1 MAADVSSDSVVADY
15 ALALRDLTVNSKPVI
30 TSLTMLAGEIGGSDP
45 NLSATI
51 AGLVEKRIRT
61 ADARNKLTGFYL
73 LDSIA
78 KNVGGHF
85 LAIFAKNLPTLFAD
99 AYAIAD
105 QNTRKSLA
113 RLFNTWRPVFPQATL
128 GEIERS
134 VPPNALGAPA
144 TSAPGAYPPPPPRGG
159 AYPPPPPPP
168 PAGAFGALPPP
179 APGMPT
185 AAAAPY
191 GAFPPPP
198 GAPPPPARGLGAASA
213 AGSLLA
219 SAGDVSALLS
229 SIASAKAR
237 SGSPAP
243 GHSGGGISP
252 SPSGGQLAA
261 AAGSGASLSA
271 MGSGGALPPAKAAAS
286 VPDRLTADFDPARDD
301 DRELRKRREY
311 LVDAMY
317 DQLAHKCA
325 TTGRRFATRKA
336 LDAHLDARH
345 ARTVA
350 LKKAETKPS
359 RRWCVDQ
366 DQWVA
371 GALAEA
377 ADAEPAFFAEKKKR
391 NEEERNEA
399 LARVSAPVDENQP
412 ACALSGEPFET
423 FWHAELEEWHYRGA
437 VKLEEDVGGVPRGS
451 LVLYSAKPKTGEE
464 EDRRSAEDEDDE
476 EEEEEE
482 AEEGGGAE
490 AEAED
495 GAEAAEGA
503 EAAPGKK
510 AEAEA
515 ASVAVKA
522 EAPEPSLKRKLDA
535 TGAGEGED
543 APAPPRRSAR
553 RG

>member
-1 MAADVSSDSVVADY
+1 M
-15 ALALRDLTVNSKPVI
+15 
-30 TSLTMLAGEIGGSDP
+30 
-45 NLSATI
+45 
-51 AGLVEKRIRT
+51 
-61 ADARNKLTGFYL
+61 
-73 LDSIA
+73 
-78 KNVGGHF
+78 
-85 LAIFAKNLPTLFAD
+85 
-99 AYAIAD
+99 
-105 QNTRKSLA
+105 
-113 RLFNTWRPVFPQATL
+113 
-128 GEIERS
+128 
-134 VPPNALGAPA
+134 
-144 TSAPGAYPPPPPRGG
+144 
-159 AYPPPPPPP
+159 
-168 PAGAFGALPPP
+168 
-179 APGMPT
+179 
-185 AAAAPY
+185 
-191 GAFPPPP
+191 
-198 GAPPPPARGLGAASA
+198 
-213 AGSLLA
+213 
-219 SAGDVSALLS
+219 LS

-271 MGSGGALPPAKAAAS
+271 MGSGGAIPPAKAAAS
-286 VPDRLTADFDPARDD
+286 VPDRLAADFDPARDD

-451 LVLYSAKPKTGEE
+451 LVLYSAKPKTGDE
-464 EDRRSAEDEDDE
+464 EDRRSAEDEDDDE
-476 EEEEEE
+476 EEEEE
-482 AEEGGGAE
+482 GGRGAE

-495 GAEAAEGA
+495 GAEAATGT
-503 EAAPGKK
+503 K

-535 TGAGEGED
+535 TGAGEGEV